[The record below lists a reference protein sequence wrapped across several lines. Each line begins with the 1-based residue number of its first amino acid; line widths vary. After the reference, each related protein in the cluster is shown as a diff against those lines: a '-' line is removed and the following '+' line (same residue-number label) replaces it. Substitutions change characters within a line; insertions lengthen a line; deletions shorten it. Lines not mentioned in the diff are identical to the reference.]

1 MSRLRRQDVRKR
13 PAYLRAL
20 GGNEPPELVIVQGVA
35 YRRGE
40 ILKHDSWA
48 ATAIYRNDDGQRII
62 CKFNRS
68 EPAFGIPLAWAG
80 RRLAAREAWF
90 LRRLADVELVP
101 NDLGVVTTDGRRLAN
116 AVARSYVEGEAY
128 RRDEQTS
135 PRFFEELESL
145 LLTMHARRMAYVDLH
160 KRENIII
167 DPDGRPHL
175 IDFQVC
181 FALSETWPGNGRFAR
196 YCLAKLQEIDIYHF
210 NKHLANCQSQ
220 WMTSESRPTVE
231 LPRIIKIHR
240 FFAIPLRTL
249 RRQLLVSLRVRDRSG
264 SATSEAEP
272 EDAYRPRPPPP
283 DGPASQ
289 A

>member
-1 MSRLRRQDVRKR
+1 
-13 PAYLRAL
+13 LRAL
-20 GGNEPPELVIVQGVA
+20 GGNEPPELVIVEDVA

-48 ATAIYRNDDGQRII
+48 ATAIYRNDHERRII
-62 CKFNRS
+62 CKFNRT
-68 EPAFGIPLAWAG
+68 EPAFAIIPLAWGG
-80 RRLAAREAWF
+80 RLLAAREAWF

-101 NDLGVVTTDGRRLAN
+101 KDLGEVRADGRRLAN
-116 AVARSYVEGEAY
+116 AVARSYVEGEACM
-128 RRDEQTS
+128 RDEQTS
-135 PRFFEELESL
+135 PRFFEELQSL
-145 LLTMHARRMAYVDLH
+145 LLTMHARGMAYVDLH

-167 DPDGRPHL
+167 DRDGRPHL
-175 IDFQVC
+175 VDFQVC

-196 YCLAKLQEIDIYHF
+196 YCLAKLREIDIYHF
-210 NKHLANCQSQ
+210 NKHLANCQSRG
-220 WMTSESRPTVE
+220 MTSELRPTVK

-249 RRQLLVSLRVRDRSG
+249 RRQLLVALRVRDCSG